1 MKLFHRSLKNFARIL
16 FGVLLT
22 IELLAWVG
30 AISIHL
36 DFTWFGLVA
45 TLAVSWIAVEAV
57 IRYSEKRTDITWS
70 GWVLLTTFTSLAI
83 DALGDMNRW
92 YSRFLWY
99 DQLAHLAG
107 GVTTM
112 IFVSF
117 AVSSYFRI
125 HGLPFRGK
133 AQFFFSLGI
142 ATLIGVI
149 YEIEEFTE
157 DALLHSNRF
166 GDAIDTVTDL
176 MLNLSGASVI
186 GALIFFALWR
196 IERGRTGPERNF

>member
-1 MKLFHRSLKNFARIL
+1 MKHSQRFIKTFARIL
-16 FGVLLT
+16 LGSLLAV
-22 IELLAWVG
+22 ELLAWIG

-45 TLAVSWIAVEAV
+45 TLCVSWITVEAV
-57 IRYSEKRTDITWS
+57 VRYCEKRSDIAWS

-92 YSRFLWY
+92 YSQFLWY
-99 DQLAHLAG
+99 DQFAHLAG
-107 GVTTM
+107 GVATM

-133 AQFFFSLGI
+133 AQFVFSLGI

-186 GALIFFALWR
+186 GAIIFLILWR
-196 IERGRTGPERNF
+196 VEVSKT